1 MPSKVTLE
9 MNGHLDEPFTL
20 EEIAEALTQM
30 CPTKAP
36 GPDGLSA
43 AFFLETLADSSEMSD

>member
-9 MNGHLDEPFTL
+9 MNGHLDEPFTP

-36 GPDGLSA
+36 GLDGLSA
-43 AFFLETLADSSEMSD
+43 AFFLEILADSSEMSD